1 MHFVQFM
8 PIVSMHFRNKKAF
21 TARLFIFNIFN
32 YRQTTDEEKLLKK
45 GQNNEILGD
54 MLYGISQCRSKGN
67 ISGGARERWRRE
79 PQGGCGGMLPQ
90 KILKSRG
97 LEMLFPAFSKSYL

>member
-21 TARLFIFNIFN
+21 TVRLCIFNIFN
-32 YRQTTDEEKLLKK
+32 YRQTTDVEKLLKK

-54 MLYGISQCRSKGN
+54 ILYGISWDPKE
-67 ISGGARERWRRE
+67 I
-79 PQGGCGGMLPQ
+79 
-90 KILKSRG
+90 
-97 LEMLFPAFSKSYL
+97 FPDI